1 MDYAIIISGIGLIF
15 FFGYLVCSIIMDS
28 KNQVEDPAD
37 EFKIVAY
44 SKTKEPNGTIR
55 YWVEIQGPNGLV
67 SGCSYNSYAAALEL
81 ARNQA
86 RWEAEVMKRDAKWE
100 AEHPLD

>member
-15 FFGYLVCSIIMDS
+15 FGYLAYSIIVDS
-28 KNQVEDPAD
+28 KNQVKDPVN

-67 SGCSYNSYAAALEL
+67 SGRSYNSYAAALEL
-81 ARNQA
+81 ARKQA
-86 RWEAEVMKRDAKWE
+86 RWEAEVMERDAKWE
-100 AEHPLD
+100 AEHSLD